1 MKSLQRRFLSESN
14 TLQTDHNTV
23 GVITFVRSDLSTN
36 RHTFNTEIEIRT
48 DSTFDP
54 DLASDVFLTIIAV
67 VLPSSLRTL
76 NWTLHKKTNDFE

>member
-1 MKSLQRRFLSESN
+1 M
-14 TLQTDHNTV
+14 QTDHNAV
-23 GVITFVRSDLSTN
+23 GVITFVRSDLGTN

-54 DLASDVFLTIIAV
+54 DLASNVFLAIIAV

-76 NWTLHKKTNDFE
+76 NWTLHKRNNE